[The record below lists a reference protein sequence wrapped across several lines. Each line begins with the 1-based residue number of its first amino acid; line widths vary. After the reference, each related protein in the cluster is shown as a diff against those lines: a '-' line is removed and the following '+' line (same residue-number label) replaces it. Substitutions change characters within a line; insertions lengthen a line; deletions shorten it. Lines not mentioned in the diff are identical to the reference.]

1 MANRFVLNGVSY
13 HGYGAIQAV
22 SEEIKD
28 HHFQKA
34 LVTSDP
40 DLIKFG
46 VTKKSHRSFG

>member
-40 DLIKFG
+40 DLINLGSQRK
-46 VTKKSHRSFG
+46 